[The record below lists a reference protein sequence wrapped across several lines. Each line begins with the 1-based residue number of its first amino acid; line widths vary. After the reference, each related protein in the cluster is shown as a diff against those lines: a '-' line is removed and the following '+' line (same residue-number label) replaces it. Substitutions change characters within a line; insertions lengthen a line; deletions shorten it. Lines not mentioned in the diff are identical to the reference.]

1 MVIKPLE
8 GDSTPGTAKP
18 FQVSLVE
25 PVAYQFQLTKESG
38 YNASGNYG
46 LLDQIAA
53 LKWVKEN
60 IAAFG
65 GDPQR
70 VAIAG
75 QSAGAMSVH
84 DLVASPLAKG
94 LFQRAIAES
103 GGSTV
108 GRAGISMNS
117 ATLANAEAA
126 GQRFAEAKGAKSI
139 ADLRAMSWQKLMEP
153 VPVSQDAPAAPAP
166 GGRRGGR
173 GPAATTSPVVDGY
186 VLPTP
191 ANEVIAQGKHNDVP
205 VLTGMNTGELGGI
218 GASQPQVTLESFR
231 NQARQRYGADA
242 DKFLALYPASNDQ
255 EAAAA
260 QAHANRDQTLVSMYL
275 WAKQRA
281 RTSKTKVFEYLW
293 DHPLPG
299 PDAPRFGAFH
309 SSELAYVLNTLYV
322 SPRPFVDADRKIA
335 ETMSSYW
342 ANFAANGDPNGKGLA
357 VWPAYGDK
365 AQVMELG
372 DKYEPF
378 HLPAVRR
385 SRRSSKAC

>member
-1 MVIKPLE
+1 
-8 GDSTPGTAKP
+8 
-18 FQVSLVE
+18 
-25 PVAYQFQLTKESG
+25 
-38 YNASGNYG
+38 
-46 LLDQIAA
+46 
-53 LKWVKEN
+53 
-60 IAAFG
+60 
-65 GDPQR
+65 
-70 VAIAG
+70 
-75 QSAGAMSVH
+75 
-84 DLVASPLAKG
+84 
-94 LFQRAIAES
+94 
-103 GGSTV
+103 
-108 GRAGISMNS
+108 
-117 ATLANAEAA
+117 
-126 GQRFAEAKGAKSI
+126 
-139 ADLRAMSWQKLMEP
+139 MSWQKLMEP

-186 VLPTP
+186 VLPAP
-191 ANEVIAQGKHNDVP
+191 ANEVIAQGQHNDVP

-309 SSELAYVLNTLYV
+309 SSELAYVLNTLYA

-357 VWPAYGDK
+357 VWPAYGDQ

-372 DKYEPF
+372 DKYEPIPLAGSAEKQAF
-378 HLPAVRR
+378 FEGLLTRQ
-385 SRRSSKAC
+385 